1 MHMWCSI
8 TTKGPREQ
16 EDLIRC
22 NICEMKVGMVALVK
36 HLHTA
41 YHKLRKVDLEKEL
54 NRVKTDEYY
63 ENNRSVV
70 SLW

>member
-8 TTKGPREQ
+8 TTRER

-22 NICEMKVGMVALVK
+22 NICDMKVSVVAVEK

-54 NRVKTDEYY
+54 SRVKTDECY

-70 SLW
+70 SMW

>member
-1 MHMWCSI
+1 
-8 TTKGPREQ
+8 
-16 EDLIRC
+16 
-22 NICEMKVGMVALVK
+22 MKVSVVAFVE

-54 NRVKTDEYY
+54 SRVKTDECY

-70 SLW
+70 SMW